1 MNPMF
6 RGRYVL
12 FPALLVS
19 AALVLAGP
27 VRAQDVGDP
36 AAPDGAE
43 PAAEPAEPTA
53 RAPAITDPAVR
64 DEAIERLIG
73 HYLETYGKQLKS
85 PDWMARAMGVVG
97 LSRVDDPRFTTMLLE
112 TLDGDKLP
120 VVRVFAW
127 EALHSRL
134 GSLSP
139 EQRAHW
145 LTTGKTLLAKG
156 YLRGDLQAG
165 LLRAVIP
172 EGPTDENRK
181 LFRYLFEHTNSMD
194 SSDRRTLDAMRDA
207 LGVWRNRTLISEL
220 IGVMDQLHC
229 VFRAQ
234 YVLGYTRLN
243 AFANAETLA
252 KEGTQAMA
260 AKIKEAWQKTFDGA
274 GEDIFQ
280 GEEPEPY
287 NGPSLVMPAAERID
301 DPGDPKWR
309 KDLELTRFTLDHLDV
324 ALAVDSTGS
333 MTTVIRW
340 VQRDVT
346 KLMRAFHLISYEPRL
361 SVIFYRDLGDAYI
374 VKPYPF
380 TANADALAK
389 AIKGVEAKGGG
400 DEPEAVYE
408 ALMTAVTKQKWSSG
422 DFARRVV
429 VLVGD
434 APPHKESMAAV
445 EKLVTKAAGE
455 AFHFFCLKVR
465 GKYTAGNLGEFDQ
478 IAEWGKGASFWAEFY
493 DDPFP
498 DLEQAGAVPVRNR
511 VGILVASGKMY
522 HAPLFFDAIAEATR
536 RDGPC
541 HQLMQ
546 QIVRTAVPKVYDDK
560 VEPFVNTML
569 EFLEQYI
576 PEKRQAF
583 GPLDDPPLNPRG
595 PRRRDPEKPF
605 DPQAR

>member
-1 MNPMF
+1 MCLC
-6 RGRYVL
+6 VL
-12 FPALLVS
+12 LVLSVPTLAIPARAQVGDAGEPSDPAETAPRTPALTD
-19 AALVLAGP
+19 AG
-27 VRAQDVGDP
+27 VRN
-36 AAPDGAE
+36 
-43 PAAEPAEPTA
+43 
-53 RAPAITDPAVR
+53 
-64 DEAIERLIG
+64 EAIDRLMG
-73 HYLETYGKQLKS
+73 HYIEIYGKQLES
-85 PDWMARAMGVVG
+85 PDWMARAMALVG
-97 LSRVDDPRFTTMLLE
+97 LSRIDDPRFTTMILE

-145 LTTGKTLLAKG
+145 LATGKTLLAKG
-156 YLRGDLQAG
+156 FLRGDLRAG

-172 EGPTDENRK
+172 EGPTEENRK

-194 SSDRRTLDAMRDA
+194 SSDRRTLDALRDA
-207 LGVWRNRTLISEL
+207 LGVWRDRTLIGEL
-220 IGVMDQLHC
+220 IGVMGQLHC

-234 YVLGYTRLN
+234 YVLGYTRLS
-243 AFANAETLA
+243 AYANTEELA
-252 KEGTQAMA
+252 KEGTQPMCL
-260 AKIKEAWQKTFDGA
+260 KIKEAWQKNFDGA
-274 GEDIFQ
+274 EEDTFQ
-280 GEEPEPY
+280 PEEPEPY
-287 NGPSLVMPAAERID
+287 NGPSLVMPAAETID

-309 KDLELTRFTLDHLDV
+309 KDLELTRFTLNHLDV
-324 ALAVDSTGS
+324 AMVVDSTGS

-340 VQRDVT
+340 VQRDVA

-361 SVIFYRDLGDAYI
+361 SIVFYRDHGDEYV

-380 TANADALAK
+380 TANAQALAK
-389 AIKGVEAKGGG
+389 AIEGVEAKGGG
-400 DEPEAVYE
+400 DVPEAVYE
-408 ALMTAVTKQKWSSG
+408 AIMLAVMKQRWSSG
-422 DFARRVV
+422 EFARRVV
-429 VLVGD
+429 VVVGD
-434 APPHKESMAAV
+434 APPHKETMGDL
-445 EKLVTKAAGE
+445 EKLVTKAATN

-465 GKYTAGNLGEFDQ
+465 GKYTAGSLGEFDQ
-478 IAEWGKGASFWAEFY
+478 IADWGKGASIWAEFY

-498 DLEQAGAVPVRNR
+498 DLEKAGVVPTRNR
-511 VGILVASGKMY
+511 FGMLVTRTDKRMY
-522 HAPLFFDAIAEATR
+522 HAPMYFDAIADATR

-560 VEPFVNTML
+560 VAPFVNTML

-583 GPLDDPPLNPRG
+583 GPLEEPPLHPHG
-595 PRRRDPEKPF
+595 PRKRDPEKPF